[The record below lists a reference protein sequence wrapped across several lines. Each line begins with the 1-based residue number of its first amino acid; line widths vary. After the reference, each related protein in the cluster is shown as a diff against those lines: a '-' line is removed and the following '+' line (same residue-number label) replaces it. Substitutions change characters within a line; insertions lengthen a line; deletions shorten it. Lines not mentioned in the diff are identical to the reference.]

1 MKLKLIRR
9 YRKSGYTIGSLLVDG
24 VKFCDT
30 LEPTDRD
37 LTNKMTPWQIMCKKV
52 KGKTAIPTGTYVVD
66 MTIVSPRFASRKWA
80 RANSG
85 RVPMLC
91 NVPGFAGVLIHVGNT
106 ASDTEGC
113 ILVGYN
119 KAKGKVINST
129 EAYLKLFE
137 MMDAAANRGEK
148 IKITIQ

>member
-1 MKLKLIRR
+1 MKLELIRR
-9 YRKSGYTIGSLLVDG
+9 YRKSGYTIGNLYVDG

-52 KGKTAIPTGTYVVD
+52 KGKTAIPTGTYVID
-66 MTIVSPRFASRKWA
+66 MTTVSPRFASRKWA

-85 RVPMLC
+85 RVPRLC

-106 ASDTEGC
+106 ASETEGC

-119 KAKGKVINST
+119 KAKGKVLNST
-129 EAYLKLFE
+129 EAYLKLFV